1 MNDID
6 TLMSK
11 PLDELV
17 PSDIDA
23 IIAWHRAIREKPLK
37 ERKEEEKVDLS
48 KILNTIKK
56 PTVPIGFV
64 KRF

>member
-11 PLDELV
+11 
-17 PSDIDA
+17 DILEWTPQDTDA
-23 IIAWHRAIREKPLK
+23 VIAWHRAIREKPAK
-37 ERKEEEKVDLS
+37 ERKEETKLDLS
-48 KILNTIKK
+48 TLINLK
-56 PTVPIGFV
+56 PKSAVPSGFV